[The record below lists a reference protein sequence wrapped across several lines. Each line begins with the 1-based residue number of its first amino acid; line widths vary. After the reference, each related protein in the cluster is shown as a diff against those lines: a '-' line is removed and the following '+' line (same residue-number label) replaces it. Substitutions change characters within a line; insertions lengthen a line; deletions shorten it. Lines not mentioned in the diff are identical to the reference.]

1 MKRWSF
7 FAPLMLAI
15 MILIVSCG
23 TDNGLLKP
31 DASASESAASAP
43 EPVASTSESDVSS
56 EQGESPAPK
65 PEETAVEVIGTWD
78 CIQEADGQTYIY
90 RFTFR
95 DDGKAEFGAG
105 WYRSEWAGTF
115 SGTYTL
121 EGDTLIADLT
131 MNEDGSAY
139 HSAFTV
145 SAEDG
150 KLSMTLVSGDPL
162 VYLQQVGD
170 TLTYGEREE

>member
-1 MKRWSF
+1 MKRWNG
-7 FAPLMLAI
+7 L
-15 MILIVSCG
+15 LIVVWMAVMLLISCG
-23 TDNGLLKP
+23 TENGLAEP
-31 DASASESAASAP
+31 VSSVP
-43 EPVASTSESDVSS
+43 EPAVSS
-56 EQGESPAPK
+56 E
-65 PEETAVEVIGTWD
+65 PEPEAQAVEVAGVWD

-95 DDGKAEFGAG
+95 DDGTAEFGAG

-121 EGDTLIADLT
+121 EGDTLTADLT
-131 MNEDGSAY
+131 MNEDGSTY

-170 TLTYGEREE
+170 TLTYGEPEE